1 MAPASLET
9 ELVRLEQC
17 HRLRARLAALCRM
30 CHASR
35 PPILI
40 FERWQC
46 RVKLFEETDDSEDV
60 LLPTRLDRVFV
71 KDLMRLGLSEED
83 ANWVWDEFAKDLQ
96 QALAAINQKCNTI
109 NEEEPVVTINERG
122 SVVYCAVEHKTLKLN
137 KTHFDRLQKAHAENA
152 AGDTA
157 SFDARVFALMCRYSA
172 LHGHGYQAAVDEKT
186 FALLEALLGV
196 SMEMF
201 ASPLNSYFSSFCSA
215 FYDTDRY
222 FGSQGSFFDFM
233 PPAKGGSFQA
243 NPPFVPETMLR
254 MVDHMHHLLDSTAHK
269 TNAPLSFAVFVPHWH
284 ELKAVRALKESPFLA
299 ISTRPAN
306 QPPAEKCKTEVQA
319 EAGLEIKKRKR
330 RHSSICESAE
340 EVPTKKHKKKKSD
353 KTEEDN

>member
-299 ISTRPAN
+299 ISTRVCN
-306 QPPAEKCKTEVQA
+306 
-319 EAGLEIKKRKR
+319 
-330 RHSSICESAE
+330 
-340 EVPTKKHKKKKSD
+340 
-353 KTEEDN
+353 